1 MPSLRGPLSL
11 PQTFGAIE
19 LNGRQSKFLITD
31 YTFGSQGTLLH
42 TTASIFFAG
51 TIGARDVLFVFGD
64 PDQSHEVSLVL
75 SGRGGKRTN
84 NAHVRFSS
92 ARSSA
97 PQSHPREGA
106 TTITVRAGITP
117 GLVTI
122 WDSDEQLILF
132 SDPVTAATFWS
143 PPVHSPTANTVPE
156 LKTFWQFGTNTTV
169 LVGGPYLVRNATIEH
184 GTTLALRGDLNASVP
199 LTVVAPRSV
208 RTVTWNG
215 RPVAVR
221 RDDRGV
227 LWGRLKIS
235 KKVEEVRVPHLGE
248 NGWRFADSLPEI
260 KSDFDDADWIVA
272 DHTSTNIT
280 IGMAFGDGRALYGA
294 WMFSNVRRQD

>member
-11 PQTFGAIE
+11 PQTFDEIE
-19 LNGRQSKFLITD
+19 LNGRQSKFLVTD
-31 YTFGSQGTLLH
+31 YTFGAKGTLLH

-51 TIGARDVLFVFGD
+51 TIGRRDVLFVFGD
-64 PDQSHEVSLVL
+64 PDQSHEISLIL
-75 SGRGGKRTN
+75 TGRGGKRTD

-92 ARSSA
+92 AHDSA
-97 PQSHPREGA
+97 PQPHPREGA
-106 TTITVRAGITP
+106 TTITVHAGIAP
-117 GLVTI
+117 GLATI

-143 PPVHSPTANTVPE
+143 PPVRSPTENTVHGLE
-156 LKTFWQFGTNTTV
+156 TFWQFRTNTTV

-184 GTTLALRGDLNASVP
+184 GTTLTLRGDLNASVP

-221 RDDRGV
+221 RDGRGV